1 MAQLKRLNRPDR
13 KIPTAEGL
21 DAITRA
27 AAAGTASGFDPRSL
41 TVQAPQ
47 IDVRGFLD
55 EARGAAA
62 IGQGVEAVG
71 SATFRLAEEQAKT
84 VARNQKFEAENLLGE
99 IETSLGTALAAEPDE
114 LKWGGILD
122 EHVERSQTE
131 VLGKPMMGIAQE
143 EVRSL
148 HTRWVTQQRHNV
160 TIQQAR
166 RSFDRTR
173 EHVVSKVAKLEDEHR
188 YGEARALLD
197 DPETATL
204 MGEEFVTKSRILIGK
219 REEAYQEENLFNQHF
234 AEIQNAPAE
243 WKKKHAKPWEGEDA
257 KLWSRLWNAADARE
271 GEIKSAGVDTI
282 LNEIAVGDI
291 KLPSQIEKRA
301 AELGGI
307 PPSLIPRLQ
316 ADLETYDQ
324 LKSKAEKELNGDKN
338 WLEMWKAA
346 RAWKGGTSDEAAE
359 EYREMTKKVRFGV
372 PDDQQG
378 KIMEILYRKMGSKQ
392 EFEIPNETEGA
403 MRKII
408 TDMYNRGIFNNGQ
421 PMQIPQVDPLDPKGK
436 RTIMVDAPGAIER
449 SAGVEGQLYL
459 DVRAHLQAHPELSN
473 PIDLPNVIRARL
485 PEVIRKNLGNQLDN
499 AYFPK
504 KPVSANTPP
513 FGPNGEQYDPEDIT
527 LPGGSNAE
535 QYSKMVGDVTGRQD
549 LTNQLFPVPKTDI
562 NFGGVKVP
570 STGVIENPKITVF
583 GGSSDPDDNGLS
595 AFGGT
600 TGEGGREGVA
610 VPEKLL
616 RHFYGGDKST
626 WKDAQVEATLPDGTT
641 KILPVADLGTAEW
654 VWKRSGK
661 PVMDL
666 TPGAVEALGGDV
678 IYGRNGT
685 LKGVSGISGVTFRL
699 LPLNK

>member
-1 MAQLKRLNRPDR
+1 MASLRRLDRPDR
-13 KIPTAEGL
+13 RIPTADGL

-27 AAAGTASGFDPRSL
+27 AAAGTQVNLDPRAMS
-41 TVQAPQ
+41 VDAPQ

-62 IGQGVEAVG
+62 IGRGIETVG
-71 SATFRLAEEQAKT
+71 SATMKLAEEQGRA
-84 VARNQKFEAENLLGE
+84 VALNQKYEAENQLGM
-99 IETSLGTALAAEPDE
+99 IETDLGTAIAAEPDE
-114 LKWGGILD
+114 LKHGEILNA
-122 EHVERSQTE
+122 HLERAQRD
-131 VLGKPMMGIAQE
+131 VLSKPRLGIAQQ
-143 EVRSL
+143 EVVAAHS
-148 HTRWVTQQRHNV
+148 RWATQQRHNV
-160 TIQQAR
+160 MIAQAR
-166 RSFDRTR
+166 RSFDKAKENIAGRYTR
-173 EHVVSKVAKLEDEHR
+173 LIGTGRFAEAQDLAKDPEVVKIMGDDWA
-188 YGEARALLD
+188 ARAEVQAQKEQEADAEKTKMESHFGALQKNPSRWLEENQEVWED
-197 DPETATL
+197 DPV
-204 MGEEFVTKSRILIGK
+204 M
-219 REEAYQEENLFNQHF
+219 
-234 AEIQNAPAE
+234 
-243 WKKKHAKPWEGEDA
+243 
-257 KLWSRLWNAADARE
+257 WSRLKNAAEARK
-271 GEIKSAGVDTI
+271 GEITSESVDTVVQ
-282 LNEIAVGDI
+282 EIASGMITVPAEVEVRAQE
-291 KLPSQIEKRA
+291 LPG
-301 AELGGI
+301 LT
-307 PPSLIPRLQ
+307 PSLVEKLK
-316 ADLETYDQ
+316 ADVLEFDKLASDQ
-324 LKSKAEKELNGDKN
+324 EKAANGDKN
-338 WLEMWKAA
+338 WLKMWKAA
-346 RAWKGGTSDEAAE
+346 REWKGGTSDQAAE
-359 EYREMTKKVRFGV
+359 QYREMTKQIRYGV

-436 RTIMVDAPGAIER
+436 RTVMVDAPGAIER

-513 FGPNGEQYDPEDIT
+513 FGLNGEQYDPEDIT

-616 RHFYGGDKST
+616 RHFYGGDKSM
-626 WKDAQVEATLPDGTT
+626 WEDAQVEATLPDGTT